1 MERRIERVNVDI
13 YLEGDILDWVIL
25 DPKEKVAGKPW
36 EGRVFE
42 AHEKG
47 RRLTLWWNSRP
58 ILFTY
63 HVTSRASAKD
73 YPQTKSLFES
83 TNC

>member
-1 MERRIERVNVDI
+1 MERRIERVNADI
-13 YLEGDILDWVIL
+13 YLEGDIPDWVIL

-42 AHEKG
+42 ALEKG
-47 RRLTLWWNSRP
+47 RRLTSLVEFSTDIIYLPRH
-58 ILFTY
+58 I
-63 HVTSRASAKD
+63 SSD